1 MSDSTTTEG
10 AGSMPGA
17 AAAASA
23 AAANPESNP
32 PLTPPTPEELESLR
46 ARAAKA
52 DEHWDRLLRM
62 SADFENFKKRAA
74 RERDETRKS
83 ATEGVI
89 TRILGVVDNFEMAI
103 QATNQPN
110 ISVDTLKAGVTMIH
124 NQLRSVLGEMGL
136 EEVNAAGQ
144 QFDPA
149 VHEAVSQQETDSVP
163 DGQVLQQIRK
173 GYRLRDRLLRPA
185 SVVVARKPAADAAQ
199 S

>member
-1 MSDSTTTEG
+1 MSDSSTTEG

-136 EEVNAAGQ
+136 EEVNATGQ
-144 QFDPA
+144 PFDPA

>member
-144 QFDPA
+144 PFDPA
-149 VHEAVSQQETDSVP
+149 LHEAVSQQETDSVP

>member
-10 AGSMPGA
+10 AGTVPGA

-74 RERDETRKS
+74 RERDEARKS

-89 TRILGVVDNFEMAI
+89 TRVLGVVDNFEMAI
-103 QATNQPN
+103 QAANQPN

-124 NQLRSVLGEMGL
+124 QQLRSVLGELGL
-136 EEVNAAGQ
+136 EEVNALGQ
-144 QFDPA
+144 PFDPA
-149 VHEAVSQQETDSVP
+149 VHEAVSQQESDTVP

-185 SVVVARKPAADAAQ
+185 SVVVSRKPAADAAQ

>member
-10 AGSMPGA
+10 AGTMPGA

-32 PLTPPTPEELESLR
+32 PLTPPTSEELESLR

-74 RERDETRKS
+74 RERDEARKS

-103 QATNQPN
+103 QAANQPN

-124 NQLRSVLGEMGL
+124 QQLRSVLGELGL
-136 EEVNAAGQ
+136 EEVNALGQ
-144 QFDPA
+144 PFDPA
-149 VHEAVSQQETDSVP
+149 VHEAVSQQESDAVP
-163 DGQVLQQIRK
+163 DGQVLQQVRK

-185 SVVVARKPAADAAQ
+185 SVVVSRKPAADAAQ